1 MPGRGAAPTKGRG
14 LEDRVAELG
23 RHLELDVY
31 TQVRVGRRLW
41 GAERT
46 IDVILT
52 HAEQRKS
59 LGIECKFQDT
69 RGTAEEKIPATIE
82 DIRAWPIPGLVVFEG
97 AGFTPNMRTYLISTG
112 KAVEME
118 DLESWLRLYFGL
130 PILPTPP
137 RTRASRYPVQARR

>member
-1 MPGRGAAPTKGRG
+1 MPGRGAAPTKGRA
-14 LEDRVAELG
+14 LEDRVADLG
-23 RHLELDVY
+23 RHLQLDVY

-52 HAEQRKS
+52 HPEQRKS

-82 DIRAWPIPGLVVFEG
+82 DISAWPIPGLVVFEG

-118 DLESWLRLYFGL
+118 DLEPWLRLYFGL
-130 PILPTPP
+130 PMLPTPP
-137 RTRASRYPVQARR
+137 RQRRPRLPGRPRR